1 MWSTKR
7 MCNGPGEWD
16 KVAYYE
22 LWKTSLLGKTTI
34 QMKRRIYDDDADTYS
49 LMAVS
54 DGNYDIDVAASSGLV
69 TLTLGMIILYFPI
82 MLMIH
87 VLMRMWCS
95 QEWINANH
103 KLPNMLSWMTILF

>member
-1 MWSTKR
+1 MRWLQKQHDCDLRSRMNLWSTKR

-54 DGNYDIDVAASSGLV
+54 DGSYDIDGC
-69 TLTLGMIILYFPI
+69 II
-82 MLMIH
+82 
-87 VLMRMWCS
+87 
-95 QEWINANH
+95 
-103 KLPNMLSWMTILF
+103 